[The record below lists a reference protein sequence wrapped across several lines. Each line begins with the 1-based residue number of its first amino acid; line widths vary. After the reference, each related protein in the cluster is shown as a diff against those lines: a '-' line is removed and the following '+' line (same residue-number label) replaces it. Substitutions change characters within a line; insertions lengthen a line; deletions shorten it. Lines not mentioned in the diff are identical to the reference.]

1 MHPRRRYNSERRREQ
16 ADQTRALVL
25 AAAAEL
31 FEERGYQGTS
41 IAAVAAQ
48 ARVSPETV
56 YAHFGNKRALLGELV
71 RRAVRGDETVPVPE
85 QKGPRAIAA
94 ATDQHEQLR
103 IFAADIVPRLERAAP
118 LVAVVAGASRSD
130 PELAQLLT
138 TLHTDRLKNLRT
150 LTRALAAN
158 GPLRLERGG
167 GYRDGLGVD
176 QPGTAPAP
184 RAPPRLV
191 EAPLPRLARR
201 KSRRASPPVGRLGC
215 ETAGLV
221 TGGAEALPE
230 ESGLQSPAP
239 ADRDTTRALPFFGGY
254 SSASLRHRP
263 RAELTRSRESRKEG

>member
-1 MHPRRRYNSERRREQ
+1 MKNAMHPRRRYNSERRREQ

-41 IAAVAAQ
+41 IAGIAAQ
-48 ARVSPETV
+48 AHVSPETV

-138 TLHTDRLKNLRT
+138 TLHTHRLQNLHA

-158 GPLRLERGG
+158 GPLRLSEEEAAETVWALTSPELHQLLVRLRGWSKRR
-167 GYRDGLGVD
+167 YRDW
-176 QPGTAPAP
+176 
-184 RAPPRLV
+184 
-191 EAPLPRLARR
+191 LA
-201 KSRRASPPVGRLGC
+201 
-215 ETAGLV
+215 
-221 TGGAEALPE
+221 
-230 ESGLQSPAP
+230 
-239 ADRDTTRALPFFGGY
+239 
-254 SSASLRHRP
+254 ASL
-263 RAELTRSRESRKEG
+263 AELLLPDTGPSPS